1 MQLPA
6 AQYMAGASADADDDA
21 DKDYIAFAAP
31 PSVELVTLNYDWLTK
46 EQESLSLPLDFVP
59 PPRFAHLCTHV
70 HAQRHSLSVFSPSE
84 HCCRL
89 SRKGLVT

>member
-46 EQESLSLPLDFVP
+46 EQESLSLPLDFVLP
-59 PPRFAHLCTHV
+59 SVCSPLYAC
-70 HAQRHSLSVFSPSE
+70 AQRHSLSVFSPSE